1 MFAILTHSGNRRGLR
16 SVLGLLLLGAIAL
29 SVSAQP
35 SYPQHRLSVDV
46 LGWRFDRFAA
56 EYEVILKPSWGIALQ
71 GMHISYPRSATPFVV
86 GQQVAYF
93 GLVRSDTFWAFASSL
108 IGSSGWQY
116 MDEREALPLLPE
128 RIAESTVGGMATL
141 VSVQPLRRGVWE
153 LLLRPGIFGG
163 YHSYYQVSS
172 ALLPIDELKRL
183 HYDNAIRIQ
192 QHLVIYEQRRTIERH
207 NAWFGGVC
215 AQAALRWTPLRFLA
229 VELRGGGFM
238 NARTPYSGARGAP
251 IAPLFAQGSL
261 WVGVA
266 LARKA
271 QPPPVASE
279 WVWSDTFQR

>member
-1 MFAILTHSGNRRGLR
+1 MFAMLTHSGSRRGLR
-16 SVLGLLLLGAIAL
+16 SVLGLLLSGAMAL
-29 SVSAQP
+29 LVSAQP

-46 LGWRFDRFAA
+46 LGGRFDRFAA

-71 GMHISYPRSATPFVV
+71 SMYFSYPKSATPFVV

-93 GLVRSDTFWAFASSL
+93 GLARRDTFWAFASGL

-116 MDEREALPLLPE
+116 MDGREALPLLPE
-128 RIAESTVGGMATL
+128 RIAESTVGGVATP

-172 ALLPIDELKRL
+172 ALLPIDEFKRVY
-183 HYDNAIRIQ
+183 YDNAFRIQ
-192 QHLVIYEQRRTIERH
+192 QHLIIYKQTRTIERRS
-207 NAWFGGVC
+207 AWFGGVC
-215 AQAALRWTPLRFLA
+215 AQAALRWTPVRFLA

-238 NARTPYSGARGAP
+238 NAHTPYSGATGAP

-261 WVGVA
+261 WVGVV

-271 QPPPVASE
+271 QPPPVESE
-279 WVWSDTFQR
+279 WVWSDTFRR